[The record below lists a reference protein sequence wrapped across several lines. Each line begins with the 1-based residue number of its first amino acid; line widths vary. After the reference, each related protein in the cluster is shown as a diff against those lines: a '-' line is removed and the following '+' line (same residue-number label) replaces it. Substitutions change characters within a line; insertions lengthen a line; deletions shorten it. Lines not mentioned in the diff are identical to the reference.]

1 MDDYL
6 DDVGR
11 ADSARAAGLPDLD
24 AYYRG
29 RASGSAPNDYLD
41 YSARADA
48 GRAMGMPSYEA
59 FYRGAAS
66 SAYDPD
72 DYDYSD
78 DYEDSGWSLGIGYW
92 LGAGIV
98 AWIVYKALGFL
109 FG

>member
-11 ADSARAAGLPDLD
+11 ADSASAAGLPDLD
-24 AYYRG
+24 AYHRG
-29 RASGSAPNDYLD
+29 RSSGSAPNDYLD

-59 FYRGAAS
+59 FYRGAAAG
-66 SAYDPD
+66 AYDPD

-78 DYEDSGWSLGIGYW
+78 DYEDSGSEKGIVYW
-92 LGAGIV
+92 LGV
-98 AWIVYKALGFL
+98 GFVIFCIYVFF